1 MVVYFRR
8 IRYSEQVSL
17 ALPQAPRKKVEKGIF
32 VGIIAL
38 FKMNY
43 AWYFGIIIIISLLLL
58 FNYERYHIN
67 LFAFFVKSVV
77 SSPKVEFLF

>member
-1 MVVYFRR
+1 MGKVLIMVVYFRR

-43 AWYFGIIIIISLLLL
+43 AWYFSQSEKEKYFESII
-58 FNYERYHIN
+58 R
-67 LFAFFVKSVV
+67 
-77 SSPKVEFLF
+77 